1 MDLNGIEPRE
11 RGARIVWDMGLLEVL
26 CENQHEKGRE
36 KQKPAWL
43 IVWFFTHSSP
53 GSHEESLFEAKD

>member
-11 RGARIVWDMGLLEVL
+11 CGARIVWAMCLLEVL

-36 KQKPAWL
+36 RL
-43 IVWFFTHSSP
+43 IMWFFTHSSL

>member
-11 RGARIVWDMGLLEVL
+11 CGARIVWDLGLLEAL

-36 KQKPAWL
+36 RL
-43 IVWFFTHSSP
+43 TVWFFTHSSL

>member
-1 MDLNGIEPRE
+1 MDLSGIEPRVC
-11 RGARIVWDMGLLEVL
+11 GARIVWDMSLLEVL

-36 KQKPAWL
+36 KL
-43 IVWFFTHSSP
+43 IMWFFTHSFP